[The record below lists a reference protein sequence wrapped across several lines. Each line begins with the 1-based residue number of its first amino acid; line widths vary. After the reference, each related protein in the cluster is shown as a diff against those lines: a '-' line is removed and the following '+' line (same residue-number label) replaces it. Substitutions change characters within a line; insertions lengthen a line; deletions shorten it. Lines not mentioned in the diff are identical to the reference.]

1 MSDPIIELV
10 QLENGDI
17 ALRNSDNPDQPLV
30 TISISTQ
37 VQNLLPGDRI
47 DVANAM
53 IEAGIERYQEI
64 QFQRMEDEH
73 NDLEAARVGGLL
85 H

>member
-1 MSDPIIELV
+1 MSESIIELV

-17 ALRNSDNPDQPLV
+17 ALRNSDDPDAPLV
-30 TISISTQ
+30 TISISKD

-47 DVANAM
+47 DIANAM

-64 QFQRMEDEH
+64 QLVRMEEEQ
-73 NDLEAARVGGLL
+73 NDLENVQVTGLL

>member
-1 MSDPIIELV
+1 MSESIIELV

-17 ALRNSDNPDQPLV
+17 ALRSSDNPDKPLV
-30 TISISTQ
+30 TISISEE
-37 VQNLLPGDRI
+37 VQNLLPGEKL

-64 QFQRMEDEH
+64 QFVRREEQYAVPDS
-73 NDLEAARVGGLL
+73 VLL

>member
-1 MSDPIIELV
+1 MSEAIIELV

-30 TISISTQ
+30 TISISEQ
-37 VQNLLPGDRI
+37 VQNLLPGDKI
-47 DVANAM
+47 DIANAM

-64 QFQRMEDEH
+64 QFQRMEEEQT
-73 NDLEAARVGGLL
+73 DLETAQNSGLL

>member
-17 ALRNSDNPDQPLV
+17 VLRHSDKPDQPLV
-30 TISISTQ
+30 TISISDQ
-37 VQNLLPGDRI
+37 VANLQPEDKLE
-47 DVANAM
+47 VANAM
-53 IEAGIERYQEI
+53 VEAGLERYQDI
-64 QFQRMEDEH
+64 QF
-73 NDLEAARVGGLL
+73 NRVEESDVRPASELL

>member
-17 ALRNSDNPDQPLV
+17 ALRSSDNPEEPLV
-30 TISISTQ
+30 TISISKK
-37 VQNLLPGDRI
+37 VENLLPGDRLEI
-47 DVANAM
+47 ANAM
-53 IEAGIERYQEI
+53 IEAGIECYQDI
-64 QFQRMEDEH
+64 QFQRTEE
-73 NDLEAARVGGLL
+73 LRTAQESGLL

>member
-17 ALRNSDNPDQPLV
+17 VLRSSDKPKEPLV
-30 TISISTQ
+30 TITISEN
-37 VQNLLPGDRI
+37 VENLLPGDRLEI
-47 DVANAM
+47 ANAM
-53 IEAGIERYQEI
+53 IEAGIESYQEI
-64 QFQRMEDEH
+64 QFQRTEE
-73 NDLEAARVGGLL
+73 LRTAQESGLL